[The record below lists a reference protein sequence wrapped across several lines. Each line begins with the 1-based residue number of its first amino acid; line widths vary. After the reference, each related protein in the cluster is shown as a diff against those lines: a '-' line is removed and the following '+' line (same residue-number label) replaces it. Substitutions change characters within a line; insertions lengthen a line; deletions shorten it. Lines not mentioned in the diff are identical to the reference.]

1 MNNQSHLPQTQ
12 ILLKV
17 LKKQIETKVEAI
29 NHLGDNQFGFQ
40 RGRGTRVAIGL
51 MRVICERNIECWK
64 NVCVFCGLLKD
75 IQENEWPILFKALKR
90 LGTDWRDR
98 RLNRN
103 RSIYEENNTNIR
115 IEGDKTEINKKGI
128 QIRLATIPASI

>member
-64 NVCVFCGLLKD
+64 NVCVFCGLLQD

>member
-1 MNNQSHLPQTQ
+1 M
-12 ILLKV
+12 
-17 LKKQIETKVEAI
+17 
-29 NHLGDNQFGFQ
+29 
-40 RGRGTRVAIGL
+40 
-51 MRVICERNIECWK
+51 
-64 NVCVFCGLLKD
+64 FCGLLKD